1 MKFKKLSYPYIFFML
16 IFIIIPIGLIF
27 YYSITT
33 GATKELLNPELTFQ
47 YFNKFFHSKYVLVL
61 WNSIKLAFVATLICL
76 VIGYPMAYWIAKT
89 QIKYR
94 NFLIL
99 LVMLPMWMN
108 FLLRSYAWVN
118 ILSKNGILN
127 TFLLSIGLSPIK
139 LIYTETA
146 VLIGM
151 VYNFLPFMILPIYTV
166 IEKID
171 KSIMEAAAD
180 LGAND
185 FQTFWKILFPMSIPG
200 VITGIMMVFI
210 PAISTFEISAL
221 LGGNKFNLIGNVIE
235 HQFRIV
241 GDWHYGSAMSI
252 VIIILISIATIITN
266 KYSENDEKTGGGLW

>member
-1 MKFKKLSYPYIFFML
+1 MKFKKLSYPYILFIL
-16 IFIIIPIGLIF
+16 IFIVAPIGLVI
-27 YYSITT
+27 YYSVTT
-33 GATKELLNPELTFQ
+33 GALKELAGPEITFE
-47 YFNKFFHSKYVLVL
+47 YFSKFFNSKYIIVL
-61 WNSIKLAFVATLICL
+61 WDSIKLAFKATAICL
-76 VIGYPMAYWIAKT
+76 VVGYPMAYWIAKT
-89 QIKYR
+89 DVKFR
-94 NFLIL
+94 NFMIL

-127 TFLLSIGLSPIK
+127 NILISLGFSPIK

-171 KSIMEAAAD
+171 KSLVEAASD

-185 FQTFWKILFPMSIPG
+185 FQTFWKVIFPISVPG
-200 VITGIMMVFI
+200 AITGITMVFI

-252 VIIILISIATIITN
+252 VVMVLILISTMITN
-266 KYSENDEKTGGGLW
+266 KYSDNDEKTGGGLW

>member
-1 MKFKKLSYPYIFFML
+1 MKFKKLSYPYILFML
-16 IFIIIPIGLIF
+16 IFIVAPIALVI

-33 GATKELLNPELTFQ
+33 VALKELAGPEITFE
-47 YFNKFFHSKYVLVL
+47 YFIKFFKSKYMIVL
-61 WNSIKLAFVATLICL
+61 WDSIKLAFKATIICL
-76 VIGYPMAYWIAKT
+76 LVGYPMAYWIAKT
-89 QIKYR
+89 DVKFR
-94 NFLIL
+94 NFMIL

-127 TFLLSIGLSPIK
+127 SVLVNFGMEPVK

-151 VYNFLPFMILPIYTV
+151 IYNFLPFMILPIYTV

-171 KSIMEAAAD
+171 NSLIEAASD

-185 FQTFWKILFPMSIPG
+185 FQTFWKVIFPMSIPG
-200 VITGIMMVFI
+200 VITGITMVFI

-252 VIIILISIATIITN
+252 VVMILILISTMITN

>member
-1 MKFKKLSYPYIFFML
+1 MKFKKLSYPYILFIL
-16 IFIIIPIGLIF
+16 IFIVAPIGLVI

-33 GATKELLNPELTFQ
+33 GALKELAGPEITFK
-47 YFNKFFHSKYVLVL
+47 YFSKFFNSKYIIVL
-61 WNSIKLAFVATLICL
+61 WDSIKLAFKATIICL
-76 VIGYPMAYWIAKT
+76 VVGYPMAYWIAKT
-89 QIKYR
+89 DVKFR
-94 NFLIL
+94 NFMIL

-127 TFLLSIGLSPIK
+127 NILISLGFSPIK

-171 KSIMEAAAD
+171 KSLVEAASD

-185 FQTFWKILFPMSIPG
+185 FQTFWKVIFPISIPG
-200 VITGIMMVFI
+200 AITGITMVFI

-252 VIIILISIATIITN
+252 VVMVLILISTMITN
-266 KYSENDEKTGGGLW
+266 KYSDNDEKTGGGLW